1 VPARLTPKVF
11 WLLVGTNDLGEDHCS
26 VESIVAGNLR
36 IVQELQR
43 RRQNVKIVINLLLP
57 RTTDE
62 DGRLGPIWQTIQS
75 INQLLYFYA
84 ETMKNVYIS
93 NATDLFLRNELTMDV
108 ELMPDLLHPSAAG
121 SRLWG
126 GDILK
131 MVSRLIDEWDVPGP
145 HS

>member
-1 VPARLTPKVF
+1 M
-11 WLLVGTNDLGEDHCS
+11 
-26 VESIVAGNLR
+26 AGNLR

-43 RRQNVKIVINLLLP
+43 RRRNVKIVINLLLP

-62 DGRLGPIWQTIQS
+62 DGRLGPMWQTIQS
-75 INQLLYFYA
+75 INRLLYFYA
-84 ETMKNVYIS
+84 GTMKNVYIF
-93 NATDLFLRNELTMDV
+93 NATDLFLRNEFTMDV

-145 HS
+145 QS